1 MQVILREDV
10 ANLGQTGD
18 LVTVKDGYGRNFL
31 IPKGLAVLATPRNKR
46 RLDYDKKVIEQR
58 DVKRSR
64 DAQTLKEAIEKLS
77 LTIAKQTGEEGKLFG
92 SVTTREIAEGITEEG
107 IEVDRKSIQLEQPI
121 KSLGVFTVEIRL
133 TRDVTANLKLWV
145 VAK

>member
-1 MQVILREDV
+1 MQVILKEDV
-10 ANLGQTGD
+10 TNLGQIGE
-18 LVTVKDGYGRNFL
+18 LVSVKDGYGRNFL
-31 IPKGLAVLATPRNKR
+31 IPKGLAVLATPRNKK
-46 RLDYDKKVIEQR
+46 RLEHEKKVIEQR

-64 DAQTLKEAIEKLS
+64 DAQTVKESIEKLS

-92 SVTTREIAEGITEEG
+92 SVTTREIAEAVAEEG
-107 IEVDRKSIQLEQPI
+107 IEVDRKTIQVDQAI
-121 KSLGVFTVEIRL
+121 KSLGVYTVEIRL

>member
-10 ANLGQTGD
+10 ANLGQIGD

-46 RLDYDKKVIEQR
+46 RLEHDKKVIEQR
-58 DVKRSR
+58 DVKRGR
-64 DAQTLKEAIEKLS
+64 DAATLKESIEKLS

-92 SVTTREIAEGITEEG
+92 SVTTKEIAEAIAEEG
-107 IEVDRKSIQLEQPI
+107 IEVDRKAIAITEAI
-121 KSLGVFTVEIRL
+121 KSLGVYTVVIKL
-133 TRDVTANLKLWV
+133 TRDVSADLKLWV

>member
-46 RLDYDKKVIEQR
+46 RLDHDKKVIEQR

>member
-10 ANLGQTGD
+10 ANLGQIGD

-46 RLDYDKKVIEQR
+46 RLEHDKKVIEQR
-58 DVKRSR
+58 DVKRGR
-64 DAQTLKEAIEKLS
+64 DAATLKESIEKLS

-92 SVTTREIAEGITEEG
+92 SVTTKEIAEALAEENY
-107 IEVDRKSIQLEQPI
+107 EVDRKTIVVDEAI
-121 KSLGVFTVEIRL
+121 KSLGVYTLHVKL
-133 TRDVTANLKLWV
+133 TRDVTADLKVWV

>member
-10 ANLGQTGD
+10 SNLGRIGD

-46 RLDYDKKVIEQR
+46 RLEHDKKVIEQQ

-64 DAQTLKEAIEKLS
+64 DAQTLKESIEKLS

-92 SVTTREIAEGITEEG
+92 SVTTKEIAEAINEEG
-107 IEVDRKSIQLEQPI
+107 IEVDRKVILIAEAI
-121 KSLGVFTVEIRL
+121 KSLGVYTIEIKL

>member
-1 MQVILREDV
+1 MQVILKEDV
-10 ANLGQTGD
+10 TNLGQIGE
-18 LVTVKDGYGRNFL
+18 LVSVKDGYGRNFL

-46 RLDYDKKVIEQR
+46 RLEHERKVIAQR

-64 DAQTLKEAIEKLS
+64 DAQTLKESIEKLS

-92 SVTTREIAEGITEEG
+92 SVTTREIAEAITEEG
-107 IEVDRKSIQLEQPI
+107 IEVGRKTIHLDQAI
-121 KSLGVFTVEIRL
+121 KSLGVYTVQIRL
-133 TRDVTANLKLWV
+133 THDVIANLKLWV